1 MSNFQQYSNNSNN
14 SDIFNSPIF
23 SPPSNEPSGFFQPQ
37 NEPSDDNFG
46 FDYFSHNSD
55 DNSLRWFQYHN
66 NEINNFDNVN
76 LPSQIIEPP
85 NGNIPNEAMTTAA
98 VTQMP
103 VNPEVRVEEAIFKI
117 TKKKHKFIGR
127 RRKDRIYTYDA
138 GKTRFDEKNELTK
151 IKKAAYNNYLD
162 YTNESIRDS
171 KDEEIRKRKIKLRKI
186 DNSVM
191 GVCSKDDNLKLIEME
206 MKDILS
212 HPLSNNHTQFDKNYN
227 KKAIDFILGRND
239 KKLISIL
246 NKDFEYVI
254 RIYANDL
261 VDKDFDGFKTIKDEV
276 KKIKDK
282 FKDDP
287 ALELEEMEY
296 IKTYTELAKNYKGA
310 YNDTNGRSTKKKKIN

>member
-46 FDYFSHNSD
+46 FYYFSHNSD
-55 DNSLRWFQYHN
+55 DNSLRWFQYPN

-138 GKTRFDEKNELTK
+138 EKTRFD
-151 IKKAAYNNYLD
+151 
-162 YTNESIRDS
+162 
-171 KDEEIRKRKIKLRKI
+171 
-186 DNSVM
+186 
-191 GVCSKDDNLKLIEME
+191 
-206 MKDILS
+206 
-212 HPLSNNHTQFDKNYN
+212 
-227 KKAIDFILGRND
+227 
-239 KKLISIL
+239 
-246 NKDFEYVI
+246 
-254 RIYANDL
+254 
-261 VDKDFDGFKTIKDEV
+261 
-276 KKIKDK
+276 
-282 FKDDP
+282 
-287 ALELEEMEY
+287 
-296 IKTYTELAKNYKGA
+296 
-310 YNDTNGRSTKKKKIN
+310 